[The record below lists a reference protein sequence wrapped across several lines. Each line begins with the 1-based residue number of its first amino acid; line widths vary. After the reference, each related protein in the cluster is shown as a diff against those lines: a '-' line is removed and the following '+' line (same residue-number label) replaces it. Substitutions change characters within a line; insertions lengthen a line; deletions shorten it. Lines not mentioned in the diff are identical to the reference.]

1 MDSYMTDALLTYGE
15 NLGHLTC
22 SSGVFAYEIIEG
34 RLIVKTYIN
43 FDLLSEEQIDKF
55 YGSGTATV
63 LSKEYITED
72 HGQADFKLV
81 DEYEGSPDQP
91 LT

>member
-1 MDSYMTDALLTYGE
+1 MEDALLTYGE
-15 NLGHLTC
+15 NLGYLTC
-22 SSGVFAYEIIEG
+22 SSGVFAYEIMEG

-63 LSKEYITED
+63 LPKEYVTED
-72 HGQADFKLV
+72 HGQADFRLV
-81 DEYEGSPDQP
+81 DEYEDSADQP
-91 LT
+91 LS

>member
-34 RLIVKTYIN
+34 QLIVKTYIN

-63 LSKEYITED
+63 LPKEYVAED
-72 HGQADFKLV
+72 HGQTDFRLV
-81 DEYEGSPDQP
+81 DENEGPAEQP